1 MNLLE
6 TILQAQGG
14 GAVRGLAQS
23 FGVDEGQA
31 QSALKSLLPALSTG
45 LKRNVGSEGGLE
57 ALLGAL
63 EQGSHHEYLDQPQR
77 LGRPETAQ
85 DGNSILGHLLG
96 SKDVSRSVA
105 GRASQQTGLSSDL
118 LKKMLPVVATMA
130 MGALAKNT
138 SQRGIQNRAAVRQQP
153 ANDLLGMLTPMLD
166 ADGDG
171 SAVDDLFSIAG
182 KFFSR

>member
-14 GAVRGLAQS
+14 GAVKGLAQNLGLS
-23 FGVDEGQA
+23 ESQA
-31 QSALKSLLPALSTG
+31 TAAIQQLLPALSSG
-45 LKRNVGSEGGLE
+45 LKRNVASPGGLE
-57 ALLGAL
+57 GLLGAL
-63 EQGSHHEYLDQPQR
+63 QQGSHDQYLEQPQR
-77 LGRPETAQ
+77 LGSPETIS

-96 SKDVSRSVA
+96 SKDVSRKVA
-105 GRASQQTGLSSDL
+105 GNAAASTGLPVDL

-130 MGALAKNT
+130 MGALSKNT
-138 SQRGIQNRAAVRQQP
+138 VQQGIQRQAATNMP
-153 ANDLLGMLTPMLD
+153 ANDLMGMLTPMLD

-171 SAVDDLFSIAG
+171 SVADDLLGMAS